1 MKAHPKIIFL
11 DAGTVDCGDVD
22 LSSLKKIGRLFRYR
36 HTAPSQLIKR
46 CQGASVIITNKAE
59 IQARH
64 FLELKHLRL
73 VCVAATGF
81 DNIDVISAQR
91 HGVAVCN
98 VRAYSTQ
105 SVAEHA
111 MMFIL
116 AFAHRLVENHE
127 AAVHEWRRSRVYN
140 FPSHVYSEISGKTL
154 GIVGYGRIGKRV
166 ARFAKALGMR
176 VLTAKIPGRVHP
188 LNTARKSLSYVLER
202 SDFVSLHCP
211 LTPITHHLINRSILK
226 KMRPSACLVNVA
238 RGAVVDEAAV
248 VRALK
253 GGHLAGYA
261 TDVLA
266 IEPPS
271 AGHALFQK
279 SLRDKVLFSP
289 HIAWASREARQRLVS
304 EMAKNIRGFLQGQ
317 KRHQVC

>member
-1 MKAHPKIIFL
+1 MKGNPHIVFL
-11 DAGTVDCGDVD
+11 DAATVDCGDVD
-22 LSSLKKIGRLFRYR
+22 LSPLRKIGRLVLYP
-36 HTAPSQLIKR
+36 HTASSQVVKR
-46 CQGASVIITNKAE
+46 CRGADIVITNKVKM
-59 IQARH
+59 QAVH
-64 FLELKHLRL
+64 FAGLKRLRL
-73 VCVAATGF
+73 LCLAATGF
-81 DNIDVISAQR
+81 DNVDIQAAR
-91 HGVAVCN
+91 KRGVAVCN

-105 SVAEHA
+105 SVAEQTL
-111 MMFIL
+111 MFIL
-116 AFAHRLVENHE
+116 ALAHRLVENHE

-140 FPSHVYSEISGKTL
+140 FPGHAYSELRDKVL

-166 ARFAKALGMR
+166 AGFAKALGMR
-176 VLTAKIPGRVHP
+176 VLTAKIPGRVYP
-188 LNTARKSLSYVLER
+188 LNTAKKSLSYVLER

-211 LTPITHHLINRSILK
+211 LTPVTHHLINRSTLK

-253 GGHLAGYA
+253 VGHLAGYA

-289 HIAWASREARQRLVS
+289 HIAWASCEARQRLVG
-304 EMAKNIRGFLQGQ
+304 EMAKNIRAFLRGQ
-317 KRHQVC
+317 KRHRVC